1 MNEFDWVSRCADRL
15 QQQWPRASRD
25 DLEDTARELY
35 EQDHWRMQDAELA
48 ATTWLQL
55 GVLVH

>member
-1 MNEFDWVSRCADRL
+1 MTDIEWVSRCADRL
-15 QQQWPRASRD
+15 QQQWPRASRC
-25 DLEDTARELY
+25 DLEDTARELHAQ
-35 EQDHWRMQDAELA
+35 EHWREQDAEVA